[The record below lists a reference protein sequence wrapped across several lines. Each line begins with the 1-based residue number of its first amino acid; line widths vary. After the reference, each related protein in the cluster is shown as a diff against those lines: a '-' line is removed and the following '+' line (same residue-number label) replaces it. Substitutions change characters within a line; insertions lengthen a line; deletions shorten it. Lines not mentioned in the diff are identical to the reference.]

1 MPRFATLTAP
11 RDDARRIAGR
21 LRASLTAGEWAA
33 GSRLPTERA
42 IAERFG
48 TSRAAVRKAL
58 AALKSE
64 GLITQR
70 VGAGTFAGPAHQ
82 AITEVSP
89 AQLMD
94 ARLVFEPQIVVLAVR
109 HATAADLARMDDCL
123 NAAEKAKTADEF
135 ELWDANLHEA
145 IAQATHN
152 HFVEAVFRLL
162 SEARRNGEWGELK
175 RRSATPERR
184 REYRREHRELVE
196 ALRARDAARARA
208 LLREHLVRVRGDLL
222 GD

>member
-1 MPRFATLTAP
+1 MPRFATLSAP
-11 RDDARRIAGR
+11 RDDAQRIAGR
-21 LRASLTAGEWAA
+21 LRASLTGGEWVA

-48 TSRAAVRKAL
+48 TTRSVVRKAL
-58 AALKSE
+58 ATLKAE

-70 VGAGTFAGPAHQ
+70 VGAGTFAGPAYQ
-82 AITEVSP
+82 TIAEVSP

-109 HATAADLARMDDCL
+109 HATAADFARMDECL
-123 NAAEKAKTADEF
+123 SAAERAKTADDF
-135 ELWDANLHEA
+135 EVWDANLHEA
-145 IAQATHN
+145 IAHATHN
-152 HFVEAVFRLL
+152 HIVEAVFRLL
-162 SEARRNGEWGELK
+162 GKARRSSEWGELK

-184 REYRREHRELVE
+184 SEYLREHRELVE
-196 ALRARDAARARA
+196 ALRARDADRARA
-208 LLREHLVRVRGDLL
+208 LLLGHLVGVRRSLL